1 MFFHCHHIAAK
12 MNEAGRAKT
21 PFLFAVNFEMS
32 EGFFI
37 ENPLRQTGVLFDVNG
52 ITNAE
57 QVSNANQMSNSGRVS
72 GVRKVLSSG
81 LVSSVGQVSN
91 AGQAFNAEQESN
103 VEQVS
108 NAPVEFV
115 FTRYPESFETYEKRF
130 RCAMDALRAGET
142 SLLNLTIK
150 TPIVTSLSLRDIFE
164 RSKAKYR
171 LYLPEKF
178 VCFSPE
184 RFVKTRDGKIFSHPM
199 KGTIDADLPNAAE
212 RLLND
217 PKEAVEHE
225 AITKLTRDDL
235 GRVAT
240 GVKVNR
246 YRYIDRLKTS
256 NGTILQTSSEVE
268 GTLPADYLQNLG
280 TLFFKLLPAGSIA
293 GTPRE
298 ATLRVLRACEQQPRG
313 FYSGVVGY
321 FDGENLDSGV
331 LIRFI
336 EKENGK
342 MYFRSGGGITI
353 DSQCESEYHEAI
365 QKVYLP
371 F

>member
-1 MFFHCHHIAAK
+1 
-12 MNEAGRAKT
+12 MNESGRTKT

-57 QVSNANQMSNSGRVS
+57 EASNP
-72 GVRKVLSSG
+72 
-81 LVSSVGQVSN
+81 
-91 AGQAFNAEQESN
+91 
-103 VEQVS
+103 EQVS
-108 NAPVEFV
+108 NINRESNRAVDFS
-115 FTRYPESFETYEKRF
+115 FIRYPENFKTYEKRF
-130 RCAMDALRAGET
+130 RRAMKALRAGET
-142 SLLNLTIK
+142 FLLNLTIK
-150 TPIVTSLSLRDIFE
+150 TPIETSLSLREIFE
-164 RSKAKYR
+164 RSFAKYR

-184 RFVKTRDGKIFSHPM
+184 RFVKIRDGKIFSHPM
-199 KGTIDADLPNAAE
+199 KGTIDASLPNAAE

-217 PKEAVEHE
+217 RKEAVEHE
-225 AITKLTRDDL
+225 TIVKLTRDDL

-240 GVKVNR
+240 EVKVNR
-246 YRYIDRLKTS
+246 FRYIDRLKTS

-268 GTLPADYLQNLG
+268 GTLPTNYMQNLG

-298 ATLRVLRACEQQPRG
+298 ATLRVIRACEQQPRG

-321 FDGENLDSGV
+321 FDGANLDSGV

-353 DSQCESEYHEAI
+353 DSQCESEYLEAV

>member
-1 MFFHCHHIAAK
+1 
-12 MNEAGRAKT
+12 MNEAGRTKT

-37 ENPLRQTGVLFDVNG
+37 ENALRQTHVLFDLNR

-57 QVSNANQMSNSGRVS
+57 QASNANPMSNSGRMS
-72 GVRKVLSSG
+72 GVRKVLNFG
-81 LVSSVGQVSN
+81 LVSSMGQVSN

-108 NAPVEFV
+108 NTPVEFV
-115 FTRYPESFETYEKRF
+115 FERYPESFETYEKRF
-130 RCAMDALRAGET
+130 RRVMEALRAGET
-142 SLLNLTIK
+142 LLLNLTIK
-150 TPIVTSLSLRDIFE
+150 TLIETSLSLREIFE
-164 RSKAKYR
+164 YSQAKYR
-171 LYLPEKF
+171 LYVPGKF

-184 RFVKTRDGKIFSHPM
+184 RFVKIRDGKIFSHPM
-199 KGTIDADLPNAAE
+199 KGTIDASLPNAVN

-217 PKEAVEHE
+217 RKEAAEHE
-225 AITKLTRDDL
+225 MITKLTRDDL
-235 GRVAT
+235 RRVAT
-240 GVKVNR
+240 AVKVNR
-246 YRYIDRLKTS
+246 FRYIDRLKTN
-256 NGTILQTSSEVE
+256 NGTILQTSSEIE
-268 GTLPADYLQNLG
+268 GTLPVDYLQNLG
-280 TLFFKLLPAGSIA
+280 TLFFQLLPAGSIA

-298 ATLRVLRACEQQPRG
+298 ATLRVIRACEQQPRG

-336 EKENGK
+336 EEENGK

-353 DSQCESEYHEAI
+353 DSQCESEYNEAI

>member
-1 MFFHCHHIAAK
+1 MLIHCHQIAAR
-12 MNEAGRAKT
+12 MNESGRTKT

-37 ENPLRQTGVLFDVNG
+37 EDPLRQTGVLFDVNG

-57 QVSNANQMSNSGRVS
+57 EASNPEQVSNSEQVS
-72 GVRKVLSSG
+72 GVGKVSNS
-81 LVSSVGQVSN
+81 GQVSN
-91 AGQAFNAEQESN
+91 SGLMYSIGKVSNIKPESN
-103 VEQVS
+103 G
-108 NAPVEFV
+108 PVDFS
-115 FTRYPESFETYEKRF
+115 FKRYPESFETYEKRF
-130 RCAMDALRAGET
+130 RCVMDALLTGET
-142 SLLNLTIK
+142 LLLNLTIK
-150 TPIVTSLSLRDIFE
+150 TPIETSLSLREIFE
-164 RSKAKYR
+164 YSKAKYR
-171 LYLPEKF
+171 LYVPEKF

-184 RFVKTRDGKIFSHPM
+184 RFVKIRDGKIFSHPM
-199 KGTIDADLPNAAE
+199 KGTIDASLPNATE

-217 PKEAVEHE
+217 QKEVAEHQT
-225 AITKLTRDDL
+225 ITELTLEDL

-240 GVKVNR
+240 DVKVNR
-246 YRYIDRLKTS
+246 FRYIDKLKTS
-256 NGTILQTSSEVE
+256 NGWILQTSSEVE
-268 GTLPADYLQNLG
+268 GTLPTNYMQNLG

-298 ATLRVLRACEQQPRG
+298 ATLRVIRACEQQPRG

-321 FDGENLDSGV
+321 FDGANLDSGV

-336 EKENGK
+336 EEVNGK
-342 MYFRSGGGITI
+342 MYFRSGGGVTI
-353 DSQCESEYHEAI
+353 DSQCESEYCEAV

>member
-1 MFFHCHHIAAK
+1 
-12 MNEAGRAKT
+12 MNGAGKAKT

-37 ENPLRQTGVLFDVNG
+37 ENPLQQTQILFDVNG
-52 ITNAE
+52 
-57 QVSNANQMSNSGRVS
+57 VSNT
-72 GVRKVLSSG
+72 
-81 LVSSVGQVSN
+81 
-91 AGQAFNAEQESN
+91 EYESD
-103 VEQVS
+103 
-108 NAPVEFV
+108 APKEYIFER
-115 FTRYPESFETYEKRF
+115 FPENFQTYEKQF
-130 RCAMDALRAGET
+130 SCAMDALRKGKT

-150 TPIVTSLSLRDIFE
+150 TPIETSLSLHQIFKY
-164 RSKAKYR
+164 SKAKYR
-171 LYLPEKF
+171 LYAPEKF

-184 RFVKTRDGKIFSHPM
+184 RFVEIKNGKIFSHPM
-199 KGTIDADLPNAAE
+199 KGTIDATLPNAAKI
-212 RLLND
+212 LLND
-217 PKEAVEHE
+217 HKEIAEHE
-225 AITKLTRDDL
+225 TIAELTCNDL
-235 GRVAT
+235 ERIASH
-240 GVKVNR
+240 VKVNR
-246 YRYIDRLKTS
+246 FRYIDKLKTT
-256 NGTILQTSSEVE
+256 NGYILQTSSEIE

-298 ATLRVLRACEQQPRG
+298 ATLRVIRECEQQNRG
-313 FYSGVVGY
+313 FYSGVMGY

-353 DSQCESEYHEAI
+353 NSQCESEYHEAV

>member
-1 MFFHCHHIAAK
+1 
-12 MNEAGRAKT
+12 MNEAGRTRT

-37 ENPLRQTGVLFDVNG
+37 ENPLRQTSVLFDVNG
-52 ITNAE
+52 ITNAKE
-57 QVSNANQMSNSGRVS
+57 VSNASADFFF
-72 GVRKVLSSG
+72 K
-81 LVSSVGQVSN
+81 
-91 AGQAFNAEQESN
+91 
-103 VEQVS
+103 
-108 NAPVEFV
+108 
-115 FTRYPESFETYEKRF
+115 RYPESFKTYEKRF
-130 RCAMDALRAGET
+130 CCAIDALRNGET
-142 SLLNLTIK
+142 LLLNLTIK
-150 TPIVTSLSLRDIFE
+150 TPIETSLSLREIFE
-164 RSKAKYR
+164 YSKAKYR

-184 RFVKTRDGKIFSHPM
+184 QFVKIRDGKIFSHPM
-199 KGTIDADLPNAAE
+199 KGTIDASLPNAVA

-217 PKEAVEHE
+217 PKEAAEHE
-225 AITKLTRDDL
+225 TITKLTLDDL

-240 GVKVNR
+240 AVKVNR
-246 YRYIDRLKTS
+246 FRYIDRLKTS

-268 GTLPADYLQNLG
+268 GTLPADYLHSLG

-298 ATLRVLRACEQQPRG
+298 ATLRVIRACERQPRG

-336 EKENGK
+336 EEENGK

-353 DSQCESEYHEAI
+353 DSQCKSEYNEAI

>member
-1 MFFHCHHIAAK
+1 
-12 MNEAGRAKT
+12 MNEAGRLKT

-37 ENPLRQTGVLFDVNG
+37 ENPLRQNHVLFDLNG
-52 ITNAE
+52 ITNAK
-57 QVSNANQMSNSGRVS
+57 QIP
-72 GVRKVLSSG
+72 
-81 LVSSVGQVSN
+81 
-91 AGQAFNAEQESN
+91 
-103 VEQVS
+103 
-108 NAPVEFV
+108 NAPMDFV
-115 FTRYPESFETYEKRF
+115 FERYPESFETYEERF
-130 RCAMDALRAGET
+130 RCAMEALRAGET
-142 SLLNLTIK
+142 LLLNLTIK
-150 TPIVTSLSLRDIFE
+150 TPVETSLSLREIFE
-164 RSKAKYR
+164 RSQAKYR
-171 LYLPEKF
+171 LYVPGKF

-184 RFVKTRDGKIFSHPM
+184 RFVMIRNGKIFSHPM
-199 KGTIDADLPNAAE
+199 KGTIDADLPNAAG

-217 PKEAVEHE
+217 RKEVAEHE
-225 AITKLTRDDL
+225 MITKLTRDDL

-240 GVKVNR
+240 KVKVNR
-246 YRYIDRLKTS
+246 YRYIDRLKTN

-268 GTLPADYLQNLG
+268 GTLPADYLLSLG

-298 ATLRVLRACEQQPRG
+298 ATLRIIRACEQQPRG

-336 EKENGK
+336 EEENGK

-353 DSQCESEYHEAI
+353 ESQCESEYNEAI